1 MAEGRLFVSH
11 VEGLALTDGEGP
23 FPFPLRQ
30 RFPTVSA
37 EAWVPFEQ
45 RYPAAVA
52 GADKRRKTCLPP
64 PF

>member
-1 MAEGRLFVSH
+1 MAEGRLFVGH
-11 VEGLALTDGEGP
+11 VEGLALTDGEEP

-30 RFPTVSA
+30 LFPTVSA

-45 RYPAAVA
+45 RYPASVA
-52 GADKRRKTCLPP
+52 GADKRRKTCLPA